1 MLMMYFSFLSVD
13 HVGETKSWSEIEKTY
28 SLIGGREIRGEG
40 DERERRE
47 KEERRT
53 MRS

>member
-28 SLIGGREIRGEG
+28 SLIGGREIRGEIRG
-40 DERERRE
+40 ERRE
-47 KEERRT
+47 KEERKKGDVR
-53 MRS
+53 